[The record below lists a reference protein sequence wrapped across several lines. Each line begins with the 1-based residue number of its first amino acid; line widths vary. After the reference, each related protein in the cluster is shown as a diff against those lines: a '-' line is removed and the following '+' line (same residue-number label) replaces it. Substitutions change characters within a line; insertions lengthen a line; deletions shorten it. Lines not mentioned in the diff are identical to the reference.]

1 MIQLLSEP
9 TLELERDQWT
19 LVLWV
24 CGWLDEDY
32 SFRDL
37 LAQITVSLK
46 TKREVD
52 MTLPPEEPAED
63 FVDGVL
69 RWGSIE
75 YQLYFERSL
84 GYLQFSTAV
93 ESAARDLLAC
103 LIDDL
108 VWPNATGG
116 SAA

>member
-1 MIQLLSEP
+1 
-9 TLELERDQWT
+9 LELERDQWT

-24 CGWLDEDY
+24 CSAFDEHY

-37 LAQITVSLK
+37 LAQITARLT
-46 TKREVD
+46 TKRDVD

-63 FVDGVL
+63 FIDGVL
-69 RWGSIE
+69 RWGPIE
-75 YQLYFERSL
+75 YELYFERSL

-103 LIDDL
+103 LVGDL
-108 VWPNATGG
+108 VWQKETGG
-116 SAA
+116 PVA